1 MKKVSLVFPDREG
14 LSSFLSQSHG
24 VHLSI
29 HHRLHCLTADF
40 SEVEIEMAQEK
51 FHAQVFES
59 RLASPP
65 SDTER
70 GSRPFGFPKSF
81 LML

>member
-24 VHLSI
+24 VHVSI

-40 SEVEIEMAQEK
+40 SESEIEMAQEK
-51 FHAQVFES
+51 FQAQVFES

-65 SDTER
+65 SDTET

>member
-40 SEVEIEMAQEK
+40 SEEEIQLAQDK
-51 FHAQVFES
+51 FKAQVFES

-65 SDTER
+65 SESNREDK
-70 GSRPFGFPKSF
+70 PFGFPKSF

>member
-1 MKKVSLVFPDREG
+1 MKKVSLVFPNREA
-14 LSSFLSQSHG
+14 LSVFLSQSHG
-24 VHLSI
+24 VNLSI

-40 SEVEIEMAQEK
+40 AEGEIELAQEK
-51 FHAQVFES
+51 FQAQVFES

-65 SDTER
+65 SETER
-70 GSRPFGFPKSF
+70 ERQPFGFPKSF

>member
-14 LSSFLSQSHG
+14 LSSFLAQSHG

-40 SEVEIEMAQEK
+40 SESEIEIAQQK
-51 FHAQVFES
+51 FQAQVFES

-65 SDTER
+65 DTER
-70 GSRPFGFPKSF
+70 SSNSFGFPKSF